1 MKVIDFIAIP
11 IGILALALSLFGYD
25 FPQLISIAGIIWI
38 FYLCYA
44 IVLWIVRPKFDWHLI
59 RGHFLLKVI
68 SFVLLTPSFCAFL
81 CLRFFPNY
89 SSKNFIHDDELCTNF
104 RMKID
109 TLGSS
114 NQAFLFDSV
123 YAKIHNLDVINDSI
137 IVQKSK
143 LSDWE
148 ISKHSEPSLF
158 WSVFY
163 HFVDPGNQ
171 HMAKTQSGRGFTAI
185 IAILGI
191 FLLNGLLVSSI
202 IGWIDSRKEK
212 WIKGEIRYGWL
223 SFIGKKIAVVIGA
236 NDYAPTIIK
245 NLLGGYG
252 EKRIHYV
259 VLLTNE
265 DVEKVRDHI
274 SSYLTK
280 EEGKRLI
287 IYSGQLDSIEE
298 IYKLHLKKATEIY
311 VLGEYSNDDIS
322 QSYHDTQNMRCV
334 HNIASYLTDKCVER
348 KIVCR
353 VSFEYQTTYSV
364 FQFSDLPENIRQHLV
379 FIPFNPYENWA
390 QRVFVYGQYTETVK
404 KILPTIRRMDLQP
417 IWINR
422 ILHPLLNCLQSM
434 MPKNNEESRTI
445 NYIPLDGKGISSSSD
460 KNVHLIIVGMSKMGI
475 AMAIQAAQVAHYPNF
490 SSGKK
495 TKDNKIEREPSLKRT
510 RITFIDENADNEMN
524 FFMGRF
530 QNLFDLS
537 RFRYIDASNIENNLQ
552 PEWKDPLE
560 QMDCEYKLHGENFL
574 DIEWEFVKGGIQSP
588 GVMKFLK
595 EVARNADCKKKH
607 SSLLTI
613 AICQPMSHEAI
624 ASALYMPNEVYDYA
638 QQILVYQK
646 EASDIV
652 YNLCRD
658 EKTQQFK
665 RYSKLRPFGMQ
676 YADFTMNKN
685 NYFRSQLCNY
695 VYDLIFDDKIDNE
708 LIPTKISNLKISD
721 KNGEMMAV
729 RKSWKKLS
737 IFNKWSNKYLA
748 NSFET
753 KLRSIGACSY
763 DMLLH
768 YDKICAL
775 LETNKPYMAECEHN
789 RWNIQ
794 QLLMGFRAY
803 KDKELD
809 QFMNLRDKAKS
820 SDEAEAYFKEYKE
833 RMKKSPDKVHLNI
846 CSVSLLH
853 DLDEKAEGYDE
864 IFNSSI
870 PAILLCIEKFY
881 KYSNNS

>member
-11 IGILALALSLFGYD
+11 IGILTLTLSLFGYD
-25 FPQLISIAGIIWI
+25 SPLLISVAGIIWI

-68 SFVLLTPSFCAFL
+68 SFVLLTPSFITFL
-81 CLRFFPNY
+81 CLHLAPDY
-89 SSKNFIHDDELCTNF
+89 SPKNLAFDDGLYTNHNT
-104 RMKID
+104 RID
-109 TLGSS
+109 TLRSL
-114 NQAFLFDSV
+114 NPVFLSDSA
-123 YAKIHNLDVINDSI
+123 YAEIHKFDVIKDSI
-137 IVQKSK
+137 ILKQNKS
-143 LSDWE
+143 SECD
-148 ISKHSEPSLF
+148 IPSQTEPSLF
-158 WSVFY
+158 WIVYY
-163 HFVDPGNQ
+163 HFIDPGNQ
-171 HMAKTQSGRGFTAI
+171 HMAKSQSGRGFSAI

-245 NLLGGYG
+245 NLLAGYG

-274 SSYLTK
+274 SSYLSK
-280 EEGKRLI
+280 DEGKRLI

-311 VLGEYSNDDIS
+311 VLGEYSNDDVS
-322 QSYHDTQNMRCV
+322 QSYHDTQNMKCV
-334 HNIASYLTDKCVER
+334 HNIASYLTDRCVER

-353 VSFEYQTTYSV
+353 VSFEYQTTFSV

-422 ILHPLLNCLQSM
+422 ILHPFLNCLQSM
-434 MPKNNEESRTI
+434 MPKNNEDSRTI
-445 NYIPLDGKGISSSSD
+445 NYFPLDGKGISSSSD

-490 SSGKK
+490 SSGIK
-495 TKDNKIEREPSLKRT
+495 TKDHKNEREPKFIRT

-524 FFMGRF
+524 FFMGRY

-537 RFRYIDASNIENNLQ
+537 RHRYIDASSIENNLQ
-552 PEWKDPLE
+552 PEWKDPLK

-595 EVARNADCKKKH
+595 EVAQNADCKKNN

-652 YNLCRD
+652 YNLGME
-658 EKTQQFK
+658 EKDHKFK

-685 NYFRSQLCNY
+685 NYYRSQLCNY
-695 VYDLIFDDKIDNE
+695 VYDLIFDDKVDNE
-708 LIPTKISNLKISD
+708 LIPTKISKLKISD
-721 KNGEMMAV
+721 RNGEMTDV
-729 RKSWKKLS
+729 RRSWKKLS

-753 KLRSIGACSY
+753 KLRSVCACTENVS
-763 DMLLH
+763 LH

-775 LETNKPYMAECEHN
+775 LESNKSYMAECEHN

-803 KDKELD
+803 KDEELKRFMDLRKEAGLS
-809 QFMNLRDKAKS
+809 N
-820 SDEAEAYFKEYKE
+820 EAEAIFYEYKE
-833 RMKKSPDKVHLNI
+833 KMKKSPDKVHLNI
-846 CSVSLLH
+846 CSISLLNE
-853 DLDEKAEGYDE
+853 LDKKAKGYDE

-870 PAILLCIEKFY
+870 PAILLCIEDFY
-881 KYSNNS
+881 KNSNNS